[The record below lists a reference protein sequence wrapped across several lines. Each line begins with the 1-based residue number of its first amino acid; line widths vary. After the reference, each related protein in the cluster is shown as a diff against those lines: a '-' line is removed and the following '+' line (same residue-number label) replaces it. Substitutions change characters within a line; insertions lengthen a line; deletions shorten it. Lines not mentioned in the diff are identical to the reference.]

1 MSIPA
6 RTVIIGFVLG
16 ATALTACSSDS
27 KTSSPGD
34 TKPSSTA
41 PIVTLTTSE
50 LAVDTVP
57 GETIPAPAGPVLT
70 IQDFAFS
77 ALTAKAGEL
86 ITIVNADGAGH
97 TVTADDGNFSVD
109 SAAGSNADLVIAA
122 AGTYKIHCEIH
133 SSMHGTI
140 VIS

>member
-1 MSIPA
+1 MSR
-6 RTVIIGFVLG
+6 RTHTLIIGLVLG

-27 KTSSPGD
+27 KTSPPTD
-34 TKPSSTA
+34 TKP
-41 PIVTLTTSE
+41 
-50 LAVDTVP
+50 
-57 GETIPAPAGPVLT
+57 PAGPVLT
-70 IQDFAFS
+70 IQNFAFS
-77 ALTAKAGEL
+77 SVTAKAGEL

-97 TVTADDGNFSVD
+97 TVTADDGSFSVE
-109 SAAGSNADLVIAA
+109 SPAGSSSDLVVPA